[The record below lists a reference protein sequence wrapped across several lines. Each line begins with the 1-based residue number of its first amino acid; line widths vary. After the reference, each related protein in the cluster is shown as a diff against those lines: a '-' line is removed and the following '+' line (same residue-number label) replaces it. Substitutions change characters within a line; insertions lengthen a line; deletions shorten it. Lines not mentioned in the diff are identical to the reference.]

1 MERIFD
7 YQITDADQGLTIQ
20 EYLKKQGYSSG
31 NITDLKKM
39 NSSVLLNGNWVYM
52 TTPLTLGDYLKIHI
66 KEENGSRGIVPVSL
80 PFPIVYEDE
89 DMVIINK
96 PCNMP
101 IHPSQNN
108 YTNTLANSALYY
120 YRVLNDSAF
129 TFRCINRL
137 DKDTTGLTIL
147 AKHIYSAN
155 MLASQMQR
163 GEIKRF
169 YVAAVKGSFPYYYGK
184 IDLPIGRKPGSTIER
199 IVDYEHG
206 EHAITHYCKLKD
218 YSDYSLLGLRLKTG
232 RTHQIRVHMSHLGY
246 PLLGDSLYSP
256 KDTGCLINRQALHAI
271 RLDFIHPVSQK
282 RLRITAPLPEDMRKL
297 FP

>member
-1 MERIFD
+1 MERILN
-7 YQITDADQGLTIQ
+7 YQITATSHGLTIQ
-20 EYLKKQGYSSG
+20 EYLKKQGFSSG

-39 NSSVLLNGNWVYM
+39 NSSVILNGSWVYM
-52 TTPLTLGDYLKIHI
+52 TTPLTLGDCLQIHI
-66 KEENGSRGIVPVSL
+66 KEEEGSRGIVPVSL

-89 DMVIINK
+89 DLVIINK

-108 YTNTLANSALYY
+108 YTNTLANSALYHY
-120 YRVLNDSAF
+120 QVLNNTAF

-155 MLASQMQR
+155 LLAAKMQR

-169 YVAAVKGSFPYYYGK
+169 YLAAVQGSFPSYYGK
-184 IDLPIGRKPGSTIER
+184 VDLPIGRKPGSTIER

-246 PLLGDSLYSP
+246 PLLGDSLYSAMNGTDP
-256 KDTGCLINRQALHAI
+256 INRQALHAI

-282 RLRITAPLPEDMRKL
+282 RLRITAPLPEDMKKL